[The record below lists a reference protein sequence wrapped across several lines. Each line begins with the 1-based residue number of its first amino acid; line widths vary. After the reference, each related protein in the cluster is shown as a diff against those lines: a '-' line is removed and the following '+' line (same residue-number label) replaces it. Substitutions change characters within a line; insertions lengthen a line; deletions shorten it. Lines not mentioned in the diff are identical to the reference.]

1 MRLLES
7 HGISTDLYQAI
18 VRMHQTLIFF
28 LLKLSFHRLGCCSI
42 KSSAPRKIF
51 YPFFH
56 PNHPCQDE
64 NPHHRRL
71 QRRPTPP
78 PEDRHRRQKTPHRH
92 RRRSTPPTPR
102 RPTPPPEDIIDDT
115 EEIDA
120 TESEKNEDTRRTI
133 TIILGMPRVFC
144 IKHYPPHPTP
154 KQAKAKAK
162 ANSKQFFFHKQ
173 TPTKELLFFFNSF
186 SIFFSILFQ
195 NKGVTT
201 GPLKFLCTQL
211 HKNTLYPSTP
221 FVIFVNIGS
230 FPKSRLSQSKTFPF
244 HPFKANQIKY
254 SSTSCCR
261 KLLSLFFLSSEA

>member
-1 MRLLES
+1 MR
-7 HGISTDLYQAI
+7 
-18 VRMHQTLIFF
+18 
-28 LLKLSFHRLGCCSI
+28 CCSI

-71 QRRPTPP
+71 Q
-78 PEDRHRRQKTPHRH
+78 EDRHRRQKTDTATRRHHRRH

-144 IKHYPPHPTP
+144 IKHYPPTP
-154 KQAKAKAK
+154 PP
-162 ANSKQFFFHKQ
+162 SKQKQKQKQIQSNFFHKQ
-173 TPTKELLFFFNSF
+173 TPTKEL
-186 SIFFSILFQ
+186 FFSISFLFFQ

-201 GPLKFLCTQL
+201 GPLKFLCTQP

-221 FVIFVNIGS
+221 YDIFVNIGS
-230 FPKSRLSQSKTFPF
+230 FPKSRLSQSKNFPF

-261 KLLSLFFLSSEA
+261 KLLSLFI

>member
-28 LLKLSFHRLGCCSI
+28 FLN
-42 KSSAPRKIF
+42 
-51 YPFFH
+51 YPFTAWGVAASRAQHLAKSFT
-56 PNHPCQDE
+56 PSSI
-64 NPHHRRL
+64 
-71 QRRPTPP
+71 PTIPARMKTHITADSK
-78 PEDRHRRQKTPHRH
+78 EDRHRRQKTDTAARRHH

-144 IKHYPPHPTP
+144 IKHYPPTP
-154 KQAKAKAK
+154 PP
-162 ANSKQFFFHKQ
+162 SKQKQKQKQIQSNFLSQANTHKGTTFLFQ
-173 TPTKELLFFFNSF
+173 LLFFH
-186 SIFFSILFQ
+186 FFSIPFQ

-211 HKNTLYPSTP
+211 HKTTLYPSTP
-221 FVIFVNIGS
+221 YVIFVNIGS
-230 FPKSRLSQSKTFPF
+230 FPKSRLSQSKHFPF

-261 KLLSLFFLSSEA
+261 KLLSLFI

>member
-7 HGISTDLYQAI
+7 HGIFTDLYQAI
-18 VRMHQTLIFF
+18 VRTHQTLNF

-71 QRRPTPP
+71 Q
-78 PEDRHRRQKTPHRH
+78 EDRHRRQKTDTATRRHHRRH

-144 IKHYPPHPTP
+144 IKNYPPPPPPHP
-154 KQAKAKAK
+154 QASKSKSKSKFKA
-162 ANSKQFFFHKQ
+162 
-173 TPTKELLFFFNSF
+173 
-186 SIFFSILFQ
+186 IFFSQ
-195 NKGVTT
+195 ANTNKGTI
-201 GPLKFLCTQL
+201 FLNFFSFFFKTQ
-211 HKNTLYPSTP
+211 
-221 FVIFVNIGS
+221 
-230 FPKSRLSQSKTFPF
+230 
-244 HPFKANQIKY
+244 
-254 SSTSCCR
+254 
-261 KLLSLFFLSSEA
+261 E

>member
-1 MRLLES
+1 MSQS
-7 HGISTDLYQAI
+7 HAKRGTDSPQTQHKKRRVNKQNSLTQYGLTKVRNEAI
-18 VRMHQTLIFF
+18 GVSRNLHRPVPSHCANAPNFNFF

-71 QRRPTPP
+71 Q
-78 PEDRHRRQKTPHRH
+78 EDRHRRQKTDTATRRHHRRH

-144 IKHYPPHPTP
+144 IKHLKKKKNGPFP
-154 KQAKAKAK
+154 A
-162 ANSKQFFFHKQ
+162 
-173 TPTKELLFFFNSF
+173 SF
-186 SIFFSILFQ
+186 SLFSS
-195 NKGVTT
+195 
-201 GPLKFLCTQL
+201 FLDS
-211 HKNTLYPSTP
+211 N
-221 FVIFVNIGS
+221 
-230 FPKSRLSQSKTFPF
+230 
-244 HPFKANQIKY
+244 
-254 SSTSCCR
+254 
-261 KLLSLFFLSSEA
+261 